1 MKRFGMTVA
10 SVLLLAS
17 VTAHAQEDAGVDD
30 AEGVATE
37 PEPSTNN
44 VPKLDAVEEPERGWR
59 ARVRRQREID
69 ALYAAMAIEGHE
81 YSRKN
86 DAGYVFWITGG
97 ALLEVGGA
105 AALISSFLFAGIAHS
120 GGGGFYDGCDDSLD
134 EECAESDEREEKS
147 ARTNAWVLLSVGLVA
162 VAVGIPLI
170 IKGAKGHKRQKLL
183 KRKAEILGAVRLDGL
198 TFAVYP
204 SRNGPAGGLLL
215 SGSF

>member
-1 MKRFGMTVA
+1 MKQA
-10 SVLLLAS
+10 WIAIAPILLFVS
-17 VTAHAQEDAGVDD
+17 VTAHAQEDAGVDN

-37 PEPSTNN
+37 PAPGTNN
-44 VPKLDAVEEPERGWR
+44 VTKLDTGEEPERGWR

-69 ALYAAMAIEGHE
+69 ALHAAMAIEGHE

-86 DAGYVFWITGG
+86 DASYVFWITGG
-97 ALLEVGGA
+97 ALLEVGGV
-105 AALISSFLFAGIAHS
+105 AALISSYMFGWIARS
-120 GGGGFYDGCDDSLD
+120 GGGGFYDGCDAFLD
-134 EECAESDEREEKS
+134 EECAESDEREEKR

-183 KRKAEILGAVRLDGL
+183 KRKAEILGTVRLDGL
-198 TFAVYP
+198 TFAAYP
-204 SRNGPAGGLLL
+204 SRNGSAGGLML